1 MDPDFLFPLK
11 YRKCRTCNVN
21 ITYLL
26 QWEKCWSYKNKDSSR
41 PKNRNPKRKK
51 LLSKDDNDMTMTM
64 TIKVT
69 TSMQTFVNYA
79 LATKRTGGF
88 VHNTS
93 CHFLCCYKC
102 CKTDFEQNGHCLY
115 CCQIIEKIIKIH
127 C

>member
-26 QWEKCWSYKNKDSSR
+26 QWEKCWSKTKTHLDQKTETQKGKNCYQK
-41 PKNRNPKRKK
+41 
-51 LLSKDDNDMTMTM
+51 MTM